1 MPPLTKKPSIRLK
14 SYGEL
19 DPHDVSLLGEAF
31 LTTGSYVEA
40 ALAAGE
46 TPAGARQGPPG
57 RAPAPRQA
65 GVAPGLE
72 GGGAVGEQPGRF
84 GGGLCRGAVRSGLA
98 RSLED
103 AALTAVEE
111 VAASLEVLSASR
123 KGAKTLGDKV
133 SIVEAINETAKVV
146 STMRVAESKM
156 RGDHAPTKVS
166 ANVSA
171 QFSNL
176 TDDELER
183 EIAALVKKTLGGS

>member
-1 MPPLTKKPSIRLK
+1 MPPFIKTPSIRLK

-19 DPHDVSLLGEAF
+19 TPDDVAKIGEVF
-31 LTTGSYVEA
+31 VLTGSYSDA
-40 ALAAGE
+40 ADAAG
-46 TPAGARQGPPG
+46 TSPASAR
-57 RAPAPRQA
+57 RALRRLAPALREE
-65 GVAPGLE
+65 V
-72 GGGAVGEQPGRF
+72 
-84 GGGLCRGAVRSGLA
+84 LA

-111 VAASLEVLSASR
+111 VVTSLEVLSASR

-133 SIVEAINETAKVV
+133 TIVEAINETAKVV

-183 EIAALVKKTLGGS
+183 EIAALVQKTLGGS

>member
-72 GGGAVGEQPGRF
+72 G
-84 GGGLCRGAVRSGLA
+84 
-98 RSLED
+98 
-103 AALTAVEE
+103 AAPAAGVEG
-111 VAASLEVLSASR
+111 AASLEVLSASR

>member
-1 MPPLTKKPSIRLK
+1 MPPPTKKSSIRLK

-19 DPHDVSLLGEAF
+19 DPHDVSLLGETF
-31 LTTGSYVEA
+31 LATGSYVEA
-40 ALAAGE
+40 ALAAGT
-46 TPAGARQGPPG
+46 TPAVARKAL
-57 RAPAPRQA
+57 RRLAPALRA
-65 GVAPGLE
+65 EV
-72 GGGAVGEQPGRF
+72 
-84 GGGLCRGAVRSGLA
+84 LA

-183 EIAALVKKTLGGS
+183 EIAALVQKTLGGG